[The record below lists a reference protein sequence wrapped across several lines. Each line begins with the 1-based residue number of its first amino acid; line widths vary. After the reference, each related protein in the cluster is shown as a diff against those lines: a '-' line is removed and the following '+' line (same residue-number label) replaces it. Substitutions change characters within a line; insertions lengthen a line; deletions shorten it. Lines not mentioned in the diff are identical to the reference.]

1 MLSYHFRYSQEN
13 IEHVRRAI
21 KMEATLT
28 LQSDIVDIAKD
39 RHLWKYLELIGQH
52 ILIESGELNPVWLMT
67 IYTGYAYE
75 SNKAIFLFNRQF

>member
-1 MLSYHFRYSQEN
+1 MLRTPFLLDFTITDLIPFSVQSEDICSRYTLEQEN

-39 RHLWKYLELIGQH
+39 RHLWKYLELI
-52 ILIESGELNPVWLMT
+52 V
-67 IYTGYAYE
+67 
-75 SNKAIFLFNRQF
+75 NRQF